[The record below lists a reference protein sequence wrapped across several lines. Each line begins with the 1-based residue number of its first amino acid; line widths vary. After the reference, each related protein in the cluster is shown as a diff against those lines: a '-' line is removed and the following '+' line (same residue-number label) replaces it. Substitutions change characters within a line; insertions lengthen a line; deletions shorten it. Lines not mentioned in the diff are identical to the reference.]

1 MTDQEAAR
9 RYHWFYTIGYRTPFL
24 NDPVVITDDA
34 SQEYID
40 QLVERGMR
48 NGNKREILAQEPS
61 LPRCA

>member
-9 RYHWFYTIGYRTPFL
+9 RYHWFCTIGYRTPFL

-34 SQEYID
+34 SPEYID

-48 NGNKREILAQEPS
+48 KWPKREIQMQEPM